1 MIAQKSNVDLAG
13 RVAIVTGG
21 GRGIGRS
28 IAQALAQEGARVAV
42 VARSQAQLAETVSII
57 GENRA
62 IAVVADVTDREAV
75 EYMVGEVVRVLG
87 PIDLLV
93 NNAGMIRPIG
103 PVWEID
109 PDEWWQTINVN
120 LRGVFLS
127 TRAVLP
133 GMIERQSGRIIH
145 IASSAGVWPN
155 PYTTAYRCSK
165 AAVLRFTDCLALEV
179 KEYGI
184 SVFAVHPGT
193 VRTAMTEY
201 LLDSEAGQ
209 KWMPSFQKTFEDGRD
224 VPPARCGEL
233 VVLLAS
239 GKADDLSGRFIQV
252 FDDID
257 DMVLH
262 SKEIVQDD
270 LYTLRL
276 RR

>member
-1 MIAQKSNVDLAG
+1 MTPQNSSAELAG
-13 RVAIVTGG
+13 QVAVVTGG

-28 IAQALAQEGARVAV
+28 IALALANAGARVAV
-42 VARSQAQLAETVSII
+42 VARSQAQLGETVSLM
-57 GENRA
+57 GANEAHA
-62 IAVVADVTDREAV
+62 IAADVTDRHAV
-75 EYMVGEVVRVLG
+75 EHMVNEVTRVLG

-93 NNAGMIRPIG
+93 NNAGVINPIG
-103 PVWEID
+103 PVWEVD

-120 LRGVFLS
+120 LHGIFLT

-133 GMIERQSGRIIH
+133 DMIARRSGRIIH
-145 IASSAGVWPN
+145 VASSAAVWPN
-155 PYTTAYRCSK
+155 PYSTAYRCSK

-201 LLDSEAGQ
+201 LLHSEAGHR
-209 KWMPSFQKTFEDGRD
+209 WMPAFQKTFEEGRD
-224 VPPARCGEL
+224 VPPNRCAEL
-233 VVLLAS
+233 TVFLAS

-252 FDDID
+252 FDDIEA
-257 DMVLH
+257 MVQR
-262 SKEIVQDD
+262 SKEILQDD

-276 RR
+276 RK